1 MFSTI
6 LTLQINGT
14 LKFYS
19 ESLSTTNILFDWH
32 MSLTLGV
39 RCQEMAPAEGVDVGQ
54 GFPGELCNS
63 TLKQPSFSHS
73 SYESTL

>member
-1 MFSTI
+1 
-6 LTLQINGT
+6 
-14 LKFYS
+14 
-19 ESLSTTNILFDWH
+19 
-32 MSLTLGV
+32 
-39 RCQEMAPAEGVDVGQ
+39 MAPAEEVEVGQ

>member
-1 MFSTI
+1 
-6 LTLQINGT
+6 
-14 LKFYS
+14 
-19 ESLSTTNILFDWH
+19 

-63 TLKQPSFSHS
+63 ALKQPSFSHS

>member
-1 MFSTI
+1 MFSFQYDLNNTLVLVLI
-6 LTLQINGT
+6 WKLTANT
-14 LKFYS
+14 
-19 ESLSTTNILFDWH
+19 LFDWH
-32 MSLTLGV
+32 TSLTLGV
-39 RCQEMAPAEGVDVGQ
+39 RCQEMAPAEEVEVGQ